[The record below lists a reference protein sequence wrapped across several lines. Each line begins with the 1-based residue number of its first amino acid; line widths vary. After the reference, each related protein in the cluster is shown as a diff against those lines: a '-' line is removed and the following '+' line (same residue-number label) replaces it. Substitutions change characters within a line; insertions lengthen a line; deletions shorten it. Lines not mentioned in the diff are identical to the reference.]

1 MSELRKV
8 AAEAGSYAAQS
19 GFFERDWQRSYRG
32 SNHARLLRIKR
43 EYDPD
48 GLFFVRHGVGDED
61 WSDDGFTKLLR
72 H

>member
-1 MSELRKV
+1 MR
-8 AAEAGSYAAQS
+8 
-19 GFFERDWQRSYRG
+19 GF
-32 SNHARLLRIKR
+32 LRIKR

-48 GLFFVRHGVGDED
+48 GLFFVRHGVVSED